1 MDMLINQA
9 RAFTSTIIIGM
20 SAGLLYDY
28 YRAVRA
34 ALKLKRTGTFVGD
47 AIYWLVT
54 TAMVFCMLLWGTWGE
69 LRLYV
74 FIGIG
79 LGALLYFQL
88 FSRAACRVFR
98 LKFHILQQAWALL
111 VGAVNW
117 LWLVVTYP
125 VRLLLIGLCYPYRL
139 LKNIAN
145 KTSRGVKSAWY
156 KLVGRRVER
165 SLAGLRRRAARLIF
179 WKRKKDD

>member
-34 ALKLKRTGTFVGD
+34 VCKLKKTGTFVGD

-54 TAMVFCMLLWGTWGE
+54 TAMVFLMLLWGTWGE

-74 FIGIG
+74 LIGIG
-79 LGALLYFQL
+79 LGAFLYFYL
-88 FSRAACRVFR
+88 FSRIVYRVFR
-98 LKFHILQQAWALL
+98 LKLHIIHRTLALL
-111 VGAVNW
+111 LWMLNR
-117 LWLVVTYP
+117 LWLIVTYP
-125 VRLLLIGLCYPYRL
+125 VRLVFIGLSYPYRL
-139 LKNIAN
+139 IRRIVG
-145 KTSRGVKSAWY
+145 KTVRGVNSAGY
-156 KLVGRRVER
+156 RLVGRRVER
-165 SLAGLRRRAARLIF
+165 LLAGLRRRVSRLAF
-179 WKRKKDD
+179 WNRRKDD